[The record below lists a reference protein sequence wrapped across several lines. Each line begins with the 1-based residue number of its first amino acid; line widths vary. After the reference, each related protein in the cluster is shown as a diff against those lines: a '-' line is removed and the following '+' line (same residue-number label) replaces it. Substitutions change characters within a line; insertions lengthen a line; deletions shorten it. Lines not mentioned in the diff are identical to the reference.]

1 MRSLRFCFDFISP
14 YAYLAWTQIHAI
26 ARRHDVRVEP
36 QPILFAALLDKHG
49 TRGPAEIPARRRYL
63 LHDIQRIARHFG
75 VPLVPPPAHPF
86 NPLRALRIATIDPST
101 IDAFFT
107 AVWATGQGIDGVLPD
122 REVTDAAKAKLRAT
136 TEAAIADGVFG
147 VPTMLIDD
155 QMFWGCDSL
164 PHLERY
170 LVTGETADAAL
181 IARWEALPASAS
193 RPRS

>member
-26 ARRHDVRVEP
+26 AKRHDVRVEP
-36 QPILFAALLDKHG
+36 TPILFAALLNAHG
-49 TRGPAEIPARRRYL
+49 TRGPAEVPARRRYL
-63 LHDIQRIARHFG
+63 VHDIMRLARHFA

-86 NPLRALRIATIDPST
+86 NPLRALRIASVDPDT

-107 AVWATGQGIDGVLPD
+107 ATWATGAGIDTVLAG
-122 REVTDAAKAKLRAT
+122 REVTDAGKAKLRAST
-136 TEAAIADGVFG
+136 DAAIAEGMFG

-170 LVTGETADAAL
+170 LVTGETADPAML
-181 IARWEALPASAS
+181 ARWDTLPASAS
-193 RPRS
+193 RQA